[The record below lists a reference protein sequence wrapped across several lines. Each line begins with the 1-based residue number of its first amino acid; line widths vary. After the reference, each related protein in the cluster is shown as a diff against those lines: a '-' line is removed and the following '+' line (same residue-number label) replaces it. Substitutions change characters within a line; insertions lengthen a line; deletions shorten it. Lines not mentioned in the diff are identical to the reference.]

1 MYPSIYTSIH
11 RSLPSLLD
19 RLLHAAV
26 KAMVQP
32 DGAVVAALPDAAAAI
47 DLNHPDNDGDTPLM
61 RASYCG
67 KPEVVR
73 VLLAAGADK
82 DLRNNDGKT
91 ALDYAIEE
99 KKDACAALLR
109 PISKEVKRE
118 EKRKAAFE
126 KLVAAHPTPSEEEK
140 VRVVCMACDC
150 MHRPSVFEIYRTV

>member
-47 DLNHPDNDGDTPLM
+47 DLNHPDNLGLTPLM
-61 RASYCG
+61 AASLNG

-82 DLRNNDGKT
+82 DLRNDDGET
-91 ALDYAIEE
+91 ALDLAIDQN
-99 KKDACAALLR
+99 KDACAALLR
-109 PISKEVKRE
+109 
-118 EKRKAAFE
+118 
-126 KLVAAHPTPSEEEK
+126 
-140 VRVVCMACDC
+140 
-150 MHRPSVFEIYRTV
+150 

>member
-47 DLNHPDNDGDTPLM
+47 DLNHPNGSGDTPLM
-61 RASYCG
+61 GASYKG

-82 DLRNNDGKT
+82 DLRDDDGKT
-91 ALDYAIEE
+91 ALDLAIQY

-109 PISKEVKRE
+109 
-118 EKRKAAFE
+118 
-126 KLVAAHPTPSEEEK
+126 
-140 VRVVCMACDC
+140 
-150 MHRPSVFEIYRTV
+150 

>member
-47 DLNHPDNDGDTPLM
+47 DLNHPTNEGNTPLII
-61 RASYCG
+61 ASYWG

-82 DLRNNDGKT
+82 DLRDNYGRT
-91 ALDYAIEE
+91 ALELAIANN
-99 KKDACAALLR
+99 KDACAALLR
-109 PISKEVKRE
+109 
-118 EKRKAAFE
+118 
-126 KLVAAHPTPSEEEK
+126 
-140 VRVVCMACDC
+140 
-150 MHRPSVFEIYRTV
+150 

>member
-47 DLNHPDNDGDTPLM
+47 DLNHPADGGNTPLM
-61 RASYCG
+61 AASFYG
-67 KPEVVR
+67 RTDVVR

-91 ALDYAIEE
+91 ALDMAIENN
-99 KKDACAALLR
+99 KDACAALLR
-109 PISKEVKRE
+109 
-118 EKRKAAFE
+118 
-126 KLVAAHPTPSEEEK
+126 
-140 VRVVCMACDC
+140 
-150 MHRPSVFEIYRTV
+150 

>member
-47 DLNHPDNDGDTPLM
+47 DLNHPDSIFGNTPLTN
-61 RASYCG
+61 ASYEG
-67 KPEVVR
+67 YTEVVR

-82 DLRNNDGKT
+82 DLRNKKGQT
-91 ALDYAIEE
+91 ALDKAIQE
-99 KKDACAALLR
+99 KQDACAALLR
-109 PISKEVKRE
+109 
-118 EKRKAAFE
+118 
-126 KLVAAHPTPSEEEK
+126 
-140 VRVVCMACDC
+140 
-150 MHRPSVFEIYRTV
+150 

>member
-47 DLNHPDNDGDTPLM
+47 DLNHPKNTDGSTPLM
-61 RASYCG
+61 TASYYG

-82 DLRNNDGKT
+82 DLRCNNGYT
-91 ALDYAIEE
+91 ALDFAIQQ

-109 PISKEVKRE
+109 
-118 EKRKAAFE
+118 
-126 KLVAAHPTPSEEEK
+126 
-140 VRVVCMACDC
+140 
-150 MHRPSVFEIYRTV
+150 

>member
-47 DLNHPDNDGDTPLM
+47 DLNHPTNSGTTPLII
-61 RASYCG
+61 ASYCG

-82 DLRNNDGKT
+82 DLRNNDGQS
-91 ALDYAIEE
+91 ALDFAIKQ

-109 PISKEVKRE
+109 
-118 EKRKAAFE
+118 
-126 KLVAAHPTPSEEEK
+126 
-140 VRVVCMACDC
+140 
-150 MHRPSVFEIYRTV
+150 